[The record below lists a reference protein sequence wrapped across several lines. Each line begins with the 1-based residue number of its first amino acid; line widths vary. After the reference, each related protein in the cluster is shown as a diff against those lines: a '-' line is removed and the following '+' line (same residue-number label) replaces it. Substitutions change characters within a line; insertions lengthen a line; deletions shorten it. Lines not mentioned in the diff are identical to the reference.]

1 MPEARMETGEIVR
14 RQIAPQARTSPRNEV
29 LGYPA
34 VAAPPMPSWEAFSSL
49 ASTGSL
55 GDVPADAPE
64 AEAERTDLGAREAEL
79 ADQIRRSFET
89 GRERGFQE
97 GRAAEQEA
105 HAASRKASDTGR
117 IGQVAR
123 FLEDFHLE
131 RNRYFESVEQ
141 EVVKLALAVAA
152 RILRREAQM
161 DPLLLSGAVRVALG
175 QLSAS
180 TQVRLRV
187 PSTDLDLWSDT
198 MAHLPNLAVKP
209 SVLGED
215 EMRLG
220 ECVLETELG
229 SVNLGVAAQLA
240 EIERGFFDRAGGNS
254 VTSKSIA
261 VREDMSE

>member
-1 MPEARMETGEIVR
+1 MPGTGVETGETVR
-14 RQIAPQARTSPRNEV
+14 QDGPQDRTSPGFEV
-29 LGYPA
+29 FAYPA
-34 VAAPPMPSWEAFSSL
+34 VAAAPMPSWEAFASL
-49 ASTGSL
+49 ASAREGGEVEGKTTGSES
-55 GDVPADAPE
+55 DEADRA
-64 AEAERTDLGAREAEL
+64 AREAQL
-79 ADQIRRSFET
+79 AEQIRQSFET

-97 GRAAEQEA
+97 GRAAEQNA
-105 HAASRKASDTGR
+105 QAASAKASDTGR
-117 IGQVAR
+117 TGQAVR
-123 FLEDFHLE
+123 FLENFHAE
-131 RNRYFESVEQ
+131 RNRYFETVEQ

-175 QLSAS
+175 QLSGS

-209 SVLGED
+209 AVQGDD
-215 EMRLG
+215 EMQLG

-229 SVNLGVAAQLA
+229 SVNLGVASQLA
-240 EIERGFFDRAGGNS
+240 EIEHGFSDRARGIP
-254 VTSKSIA
+254 VPSKSIE

>member
-1 MPEARMETGEIVR
+1 MPETRMETGERVR
-14 RQIAPQARTSPRNEV
+14 QSGPQNRTSPIFEV
-29 LGYPA
+29 FAYPA
-34 VAAPPMPSWEAFSSL
+34 VATGPILSWEGFASL
-49 ASTGSL
+49 ASAGNGGEVQGKSTGSES
-55 GDVPADAPE
+55 DEADRA
-64 AEAERTDLGAREAEL
+64 AREAQL
-79 ADQIRRSFET
+79 AEQIRCSFET

-105 HAASRKASDTGR
+105 QAASGTASDTGR
-117 IGQVAR
+117 IGQAAR
-123 FLEDFHLE
+123 FLEDFHAE
-131 RNRYFESVEQ
+131 RNRYFETVEQ

-152 RILRREAQM
+152 RILRREAQL

-175 QLSAS
+175 QLSGS
-180 TQVRLRV
+180 TQLRLRV

-198 MAHLPNLAVKP
+198 MAHLPNLAVRP
-209 SVLGED
+209 AVQGDD

-240 EIERGFFDRAGGNS
+240 EIEHGFFDGAGRMPGP
-254 VTSKSIA
+254 SKAIE

>member
-1 MPEARMETGEIVR
+1 MPEARMETGEMVR
-14 RQIAPQARTSPRNEV
+14 QAGPQNRTSPGFEV
-29 LGYPA
+29 FAYPA
-34 VAAPPMPSWEAFSSL
+34 VATPPMPSWEAFASL
-49 ASTGSL
+49 ASAGGG
-55 GDVPADAPE
+55 GDVQDTVPGPE
-64 AEAERTDLGAREAEL
+64 AEENDRAAREAQVAE
-79 ADQIRRSFET
+79 QIRHSFES

-97 GRAAEQEA
+97 GRTAEQEA
-105 HAASRKASDTGR
+105 HAASGKASDSGR

-123 FLEDFHLE
+123 FLEDFHVE

-175 QLSAS
+175 QLSGS

-209 SVLGED
+209 AVQGDD

-240 EIERGFFDRAGGNS
+240 EIEHGFSDRTGRIP
-254 VTSKSIA
+254 VPSKAIE